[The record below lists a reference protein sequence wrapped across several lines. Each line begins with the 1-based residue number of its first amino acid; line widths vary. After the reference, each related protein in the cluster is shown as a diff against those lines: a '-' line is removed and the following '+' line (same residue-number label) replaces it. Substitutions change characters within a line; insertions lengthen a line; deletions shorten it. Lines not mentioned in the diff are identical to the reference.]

1 MVRHWDDIR
10 QLADMIEAEAE
21 GREIDRQQADQLA
34 KRLAEELPGIRAS
47 MGLVRRRM
55 GMDGVRA
62 A

>member
-21 GREIDRQQADQLA
+21 GREIDRHQADQLA

-47 MGLVRRRM
+47 MDLLRRRM